1 MWNADRSAYLMSF
14 SGHSST
20 VTCGDFT
27 PDGKTIC
34 TGSDDASLRIW
45 NPKTGENIHVVKGMN
60 YATDH
65 VHNTVVSSLASHT
78 ESVECIA
85 LSPSTPWAATGGMDQ
100 KLIIWDLQHS
110 LARCTC
116 EHEDGVACL
125 TWLGGSRYVATGCVD
140 GRVRIWDSL
149 SGECVKTLRGHTGP
163 IQSLAVSPDGTRLV
177 SVALDETARVFEIDE
192 FR

>member
-1 MWNADRSAYLMSF
+1 
-14 SGHSST
+14 
-20 VTCGDFT
+20 
-27 PDGKTIC
+27 
-34 TGSDDASLRIW
+34 
-45 NPKTGENIHVVKGMN
+45 
-60 YATDH
+60 
-65 VHNTVVSSLASHT
+65 
-78 ESVECIA
+78 
-85 LSPSTPWAATGGMDQ
+85 MDQ

-125 TWLGGSRYVATGCVD
+125 TWLGGGRYVATGCVD

-163 IQSLAVSPDGTRLV
+163 IQSLAVSPDGTRLL